1 MRTRRLPTVLVLALI
16 ASSSFIPLSQAA
28 SSSSDAG
35 QASSLGLMANFEEW
49 LLSTVQQVQEML
61 GFESPQASPG
71 SYPPS
76 IQSDCRSGIDPNGGG
91 CTS

>member
-1 MRTRRLPTVLVLALI
+1 MRTRRLPIVLALALI
-16 ASSSFIPLSQAA
+16 ASSSFVPLSHAA

-35 QASSLGLMANFEEW
+35 QAPSLIVANFEQW
-49 LLSTVQQVQEML
+49 LLSTVQQVEEML
-61 GFESPQASPG
+61 GLEAPQTGSG